1 MCIFAA
7 TLHDCRLLSKSE
19 VSDYTKK
26 ELRELSIKNLYA
38 KYFPGETYNAHRA
51 YGDVLAMQ
59 KLFTTTPLASVL
71 SLSNLT
77 VKSVGCMMI

>member
-1 MCIFAA
+1 MKFQERI
-7 TLHDCRLLSKSE
+7 KG
-19 VSDYTKK
+19 VKY
-26 ELRELSIKNLYA
+26 REFIC
-38 KYFPGETYNAHRA
+38 KYFPGEAYNAHKA

-59 KLFTTTPLASVL
+59 KLVTTTPLASVL